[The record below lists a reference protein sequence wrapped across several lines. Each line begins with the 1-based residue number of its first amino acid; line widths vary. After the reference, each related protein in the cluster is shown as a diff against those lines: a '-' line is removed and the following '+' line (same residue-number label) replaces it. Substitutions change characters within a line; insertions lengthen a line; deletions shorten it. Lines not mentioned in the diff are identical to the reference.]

1 MAERKLC
8 GRSADIFSIGC
19 VLLEIVIVQRC
30 GTLEHVRLNR
40 SDDPCFHANLDRID
54 GWLRHSIQS
63 ATSARDNFLNCE
75 VKRMLAANSSER
87 PTISELLVTFSA
99 ADMTAAQL
107 DGSVSIF
114 SSCCENLLTSKKRHE
129 SKVTQLQKDLE
140 DAELQSR
147 TMTLKVEN
155 LLEERNE
162 DGTLFLNLQRSLNRL
177 KHKYQ
182 KLEHE
187 KRRYIEDRVVEEKDE
202 DNFAKSWVRPQFE
215 PIAIETFFQLRD
227 VRDMEIQQMMDTTQ
241 TRILQNT
248 ATRDAQHEDST
259 RETKLRYT
267 NPSEA
272 DIAGG
277 FPIQDEIP
285 VLTEI
290 ERDI

>member
-1 MAERKLC
+1 
-8 GRSADIFSIGC
+8 
-19 VLLEIVIVQRC
+19 
-30 GTLEHVRLNR
+30 
-40 SDDPCFHANLDRID
+40 
-54 GWLRHSIQS
+54 
-63 ATSARDNFLNCE
+63 
-75 VKRMLAANSSER
+75 
-87 PTISELLVTFSA
+87 
-99 ADMTAAQL
+99 
-107 DGSVSIF
+107 
-114 SSCCENLLTSKKRHE
+114 LTSKKRHE

-202 DNFAKSWVRPQFE
+202 DNFAKSWVRSQFE